1 MCPMIDQARVYP
13 SHMYT
18 YTVHSYLCTYA
29 HANSDKHIR
38 TYIELKISHHF
49 WIVVQQNYLE
59 SKLMKLSKK
68 DGSLYFVAQ
77 LSVKLLSHWQ
87 RLFFGGGEYLCISQT
102 VFGPTFRAQTV
113 PLFHKLCGLS
123 MCSSEILSLP
133 FFFWKSSSLVFS
145 NQVHFGRRCNLTPM
159 YLDLVVHL

>member
-87 RLFFGGGEYLCISQT
+87 RLFFGGGNTCVSLRRYL
-102 VFGPTFRAQTV
+102 A
-113 PLFHKLCGLS
+113 PLFVHKQFH
-123 MCSSEILSLP
+123 CSTSFVACPCAVRKSWVSLFSSGRVP
-133 FFFWKSSSLVFS
+133 PWSSQIKSTLAE
-145 NQVHFGRRCNLTPM
+145 GAI
-159 YLDLVVHL
+159 